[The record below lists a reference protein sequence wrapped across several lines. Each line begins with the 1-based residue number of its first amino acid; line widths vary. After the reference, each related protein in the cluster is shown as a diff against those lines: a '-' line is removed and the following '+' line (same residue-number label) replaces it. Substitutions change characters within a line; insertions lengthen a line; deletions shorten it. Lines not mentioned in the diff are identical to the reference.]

1 MGAEHQHA
9 VKAARVHVLRIA
21 KVQPRGQTLVAM
33 AALTAAPIVAI
44 PPHPQDAAAALPG
57 ALPFVRAVAQPPVK
71 GVSTPVRGLARQHVL
86 AVAKHSARARS
97 NITCKNHDQR
107 KYIKLA
113 IWYGEEHHLHRHE
126 GLPACLQVLL
136 SCREE

>member
-1 MGAEHQHA
+1 MPAPPTAQ
-9 VKAARVHVLRIA
+9 
-21 KVQPRGQTLVAM
+21 VQPREVVEAVTNAR
-33 AALTAAPIVAI
+33 AAKPIVVI
-44 PPHPQDAAAALPG
+44 LPRPRDAAVALLG
-57 ALPFVRAVAQPPVK
+57 APPFVRAVVLPPVK